1 MIPSCYNKQ
10 FQKHVPWLCDD
21 TPLQKINMEPQI
33 IPFEETNHLANLQSL
48 GSKCQISGK
57 DTFFFTWMSYPKH
70 HNKKAPPLKEKKTY
84 THPTFFFFC
93 DVGPTPRRVFQ
104 ATTFGGF
111 NQHVPWVCRHVVYEG
126 FHMIPEFCCEKNTT
140 YTHMIVYIINI
151 YICMHTYISNWISIK
166 VMGWEKKDPT
176 LFETKQGCQNGKGFI
191 FLQEVN
197 IEKKTHWK
205 HQLVNLI
212 NGW

>member
-70 HNKKAPPLKEKKTY
+70 HNKAPLKEKN
-84 THPTFFFFC
+84 
-93 DVGPTPRRVFQ
+93 DVGPKARLPSNHLRRLQSTCTLGPSNLVKLLWLVLC
-104 ATTFGGF
+104 
-111 NQHVPWVCRHVVYEG
+111 HVIHRG
-126 FHMIPEFCCEKNTT
+126 FHMIPESKNL
-140 YTHMIVYIINI
+140 V
-151 YICMHTYISNWISIK
+151 K
-166 VMGWEKKDPT
+166 VMGWKKNNP
-176 LFETKQGCQNGKGFI
+176 FW
-191 FLQEVN
+191 N
-197 IEKKTHWK
+197 I
-205 HQLVNLI
+205 LVSK
-212 NGW
+212 